1 MTSFIEAT
9 ATGIKKGRLMS
20 RKRLIA
26 SLLCLLT
33 AHAGLPFVA
42 VAQPATGLFD
52 NGASLNAP
60 LNLPGGNKRVSLTTF
75 SENVRLVLHNLAKQ
89 GGFNLVMDDSVSGN
103 VSISLN
109 NVTINQAMQAVA
121 TMADVQI
128 MPQAGNI
135 YLAISNQASQDKGV
149 NRSLSRVIKLHYAS
163 ANRIA
168 TLLNKS
174 LFAPPG
180 AGGGNSTGSSTTTL
194 MKVKGDPRTN
204 SIIVVGTPRDLE
216 LAEAAV
222 ARLDAPRLRKTFY
235 LSHGNALDVA
245 TMLVGSV
252 FNDGTSP
259 MTIGNSGNAS
269 SSSGSAGQQSGLTT
283 SMPTS
288 LRVEKQD
295 IQEGSGINN
304 FGGSSSGGGG
314 GGGGGQGTITS
325 GLSSSVTLRGF
336 VKSNDMLQIS
346 PEGPLVVPD
355 SRQNAVT
362 IFGTAEQIAQAEALI
377 PTLDARLPQVSIE
390 ASLSEITESGVRDLG
405 TRFGVSQG
413 NGAGGFNNLSQ
424 PTAVGGGGL
433 VGMPTVDPADTNSF
447 ARSGAVFSTNPVT
460 RSSDYLV
467 QLRAL
472 ISNRKAKVLANPT
485 VVATHDTESLISI
498 VDEVIRR
505 VTVQV
510 SGNGFA
516 TQTVEVGEAGI
527 VLDILPKIGEDGTV
541 NMRLRPSVTS
551 VLTQTTDA
559 LGNIITLLSK
569 RDLLTQN
576 VRLVDGQTL
585 VVGGLI
591 QQSDNNRQDK
601 LPGLGDLPVVGAMFR
616 ASARNG
622 KRSEIVMLITPHI
635 LNKTLPTPTISS
647 TTPTTV
653 EVPGDS
659 IPIGGGP

>member
-1 MTSFIEAT
+1 
-9 ATGIKKGRLMS
+9 MS
-20 RKRLIA
+20 RKLIVP
-26 SLLCLLT
+26 SLLCLI
-33 AHAGLPFVA
+33 AAQAGLPFLA
-42 VAQPATGLFD
+42 FSQTSTGLLD
-52 NGASLNAP
+52 TDTSLNAP
-60 LNLPGGNKRVSLTTF
+60 FSVPGGRKRISLTTL
-75 SENVRLVLHNLAKQ
+75 SENVRLVLHNLAQQ

-103 VSISLN
+103 VSISLS
-109 NVTINQAMQAVA
+109 NVTVNQAMQAVA
-121 TMADVQI
+121 TMADIQI
-128 MPQAGNI
+128 IPQPGNI
-135 YLAISNQASQDKGV
+135 YLAISSQALTDKGI
-149 NRSLSRVIKLHYAS
+149 NRALSKVIKLHYAN

-168 TLLNKS
+168 SLLNKS

-180 AGGGNSTGSSTTTL
+180 NNTAATGTSTAI

-204 SIIVVGTPRDLE
+204 TIIVVGTAREIE
-216 LAEAAV
+216 LAEAAA

-259 MTIGNSGNAS
+259 MTIGAS
-269 SSSGSAGQQSGLTT
+269 SSSAASTAGSSQSGQIT
-283 SMPTS
+283 SMPSS

-295 IQEGSGINN
+295 IQEGTGINN
-304 FGGSSSGGGG
+304 FGGSSSS
-314 GGGGGQGTITS
+314 GGGQGAITS
-325 GLSSSVTLRGF
+325 GLSSNVTLRGF
-336 VKSNDMLQIS
+336 VKSSDMLQIT
-346 PEGPLVVPD
+346 PEGPLVIPD
-355 SRQNAVT
+355 SRQNAIT
-362 IFGTAEQIAQAEALI
+362 ILGTAEQIAQAEALI

-390 ASLSEITESGVRDLG
+390 ASLIEITESGVRDLG
-405 TRFGVSQG
+405 TRFGANQG
-413 NGAGGFNNLSQ
+413 GAAAGFNNLSQ
-424 PTAVGGGGL
+424 PGSIGGNGL
-433 VGMPTVDPADTNSF
+433 VGLPTVDPSDTSAF
-447 ARSGAVFSTNPVT
+447 ARSGVVFSTNPVS

-485 VVATHDTESLISI
+485 IVATHDTESLISI
-498 VDEVIRR
+498 VDEVVRR

-527 VLDILPKIGEDGTV
+527 VMDILPKIGEDGTV

-551 VLTQTTDA
+551 VLNQTTDA

-585 VVGGLI
+585 VVGGLV
-591 QQSDNNRQDK
+591 QQAENVRQDK

-616 ASARNG
+616 AAARNG

-635 LNKTLPTPTISS
+635 LSKTTPTPTISS
-647 TTPTTV
+647 TTPTTTTSLNNRINV
-653 EVPGDS
+653 DDTGTGS
-659 IPIGGGP
+659 TGTR

>member
-1 MTSFIEAT
+1 MKRFIE

-42 VAQPATGLFD
+42 VAQTTSGLFD
-52 NGASLNAP
+52 NGATLNAP
-60 LNLPGGNKRVSLTTF
+60 LNLPGGSKRVSLTTF
-75 SENVRLVLHNLAKQ
+75 SENVRLVLHSLAKQ

-128 MPQAGNI
+128 VPQAGNI
-135 YLAISNQASQDKGV
+135 YLAISNQASQDKGI

-168 TLLNKS
+168 SLLNKS
-174 LFAPPG
+174 LFAPPSAAASG
-180 AGGGNSTGSSTTTL
+180 STGSSGSSSAL

-204 SIIVVGTPRDLE
+204 SIIIVGTARDLE
-216 LAEAAV
+216 LAQAAV

-235 LSHGNALDVA
+235 LSHGNALDIA

-259 MTIGNSGNAS
+259 MTIGSSTS
-269 SSSGSAGQQSGLTT
+269 SSSSSSSSQQSGLIT
-283 SMPTS
+283 STPTS
-288 LRVEKQD
+288 VRIEKQD

-304 FGGSSSGGGG
+304 FGGSSSSGGG
-314 GGGGGQGTITS
+314 GGGGGQGAITS

-336 VKSNDMLQIS
+336 VKSTDMLQIS

-377 PTLDARLPQVSIE
+377 PTFDARLPQVSIE
-390 ASLSEITESGVRDLG
+390 ASLIEITESGVRDLG
-405 TRFGVSQG
+405 TRFGINQG
-413 NGAGGFNNLSQ
+413 NGAGGFNNVSQ
-424 PTAVGGGGL
+424 PNAVGGNGL
-433 VGMPTVDPADTNSF
+433 VGMPTVDPSDTSAF
-447 ARSGAVFSTNPVT
+447 ARSGVVFSTNPVS

-472 ISNRKAKVLANPT
+472 ISTRKAKVLANPT

-551 VLTQTTDA
+551 VLNQTTDA

-591 QQSDNNRQDK
+591 QQADTNRQDK
-601 LPGLGDLPVVGAMFR
+601 LPGLGDLPIVGAMFR
-616 ASARNG
+616 ATSRNG

-635 LNKTLPTPTISS
+635 LNKTIPTPTISS

-659 IPIGGGP
+659 IPMNGGP